1 MRIKSIKEKK
11 NKLLIEGEIEK
22 KNQFNKRSKKIF
34 LRMRTKLKTII
45 YSKLGLNDKIKK
57 KYKTS
62 TKKSQ
67 EQK

>member
-45 YSKLGLNDKIKK
+45 YSKLGWNDKIKK